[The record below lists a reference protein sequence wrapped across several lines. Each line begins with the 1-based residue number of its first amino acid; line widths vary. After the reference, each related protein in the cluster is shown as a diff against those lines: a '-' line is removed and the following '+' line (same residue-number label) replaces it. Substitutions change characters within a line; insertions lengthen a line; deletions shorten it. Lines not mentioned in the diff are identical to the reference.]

1 MFIARNT
8 LGVGDRVRSTK
19 AINVMGGTFT
29 AGHEFTIV
37 GESER
42 GWDLRD
48 DDGREVIEVG
58 YTNFEK
64 VNS

>member
-1 MFIARNT
+1 MA
-8 LGVGDRVRSTK
+8 
-19 AINVMGGTFT
+19 GTFT
-29 AGHEFTIV
+29 AGHEFTIT

-48 DDGREVIEVG
+48 DDGREVTEAG

-64 VNS
+64 VNA